1 MGLKA
6 LLDSVDDVA
15 EAMREF
21 YKEDASGKFVL
32 DIEGIDD
39 HPKVRGVITANR
51 ENVKKRDQYKARAEE
66 LEGKVAGLPDDF
78 DADEWTRL
86 KAGEGGKPDEAMQ
99 ALKDQH
105 ARAIEGLKAKNKTD
119 LDAVSAQIAERDGY
133 IDRTTRNDELRKA
146 LRDVG
151 VDMDQHE
158 DVLLDHLGKRVKVQ
172 RSDDGRRTA
181 IVETDL
187 GDLPVA
193 DFVKEW
199 SGAKG
204 KAYLGKPSGP
214 DPKGNGNARGG
225 GKTMTR
231 ADFEKL
237 DPASQSKAMTV
248 DKITLVD

>member
-86 KAGEGGKPDEAMQ
+86 KAGEGGKPDEALQ
-99 ALKDQH
+99 ALRDQH
-105 ARAIEGLKAKNKTD
+105 ERKIAALTTKHASDLTAKDTA
-119 LDAVSAQIAERDGY
+119 LSERDSY
-133 IDRTTRNDELRKA
+133 IDRTLVDGGLKDA
-146 LRDVG
+146 LLDVG
-151 VDMDQHE
+151 VAPE
-158 DVLLDHLGKRVKVQ
+158 LLDGALAVLRGNVKVH
-172 RSDDGRRTA
+172 RSDDGNRKA

-187 GDLPVA
+187 GEVGIG

-237 DPASQSKAMTV
+237 DPAGKHKAMTV
-248 DKITLVD
+248 DKVSVVDV